1 MTDLNLSAPLMND
14 AMIKRDNYFHS
25 CWMELKYQR
34 PDLFELVNQIE
45 LKIAGYESEPIED
58 NDDDS
63 DVEIL

>member
-1 MTDLNLSAPLMND
+1 MTEDIKIPAVND

-34 PDLFELVNQIE
+34 PDLFELVNKIE
-45 LKIAGYESEPIED
+45 LKIAGYESEPTED
-58 NDDDS
+58 SDDDS